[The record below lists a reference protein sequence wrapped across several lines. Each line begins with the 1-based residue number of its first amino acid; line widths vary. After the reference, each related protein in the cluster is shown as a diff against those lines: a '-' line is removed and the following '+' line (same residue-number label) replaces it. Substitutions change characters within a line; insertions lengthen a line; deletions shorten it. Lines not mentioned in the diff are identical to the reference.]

1 MAIKVSTGLANRL
14 ADRSGYR
21 TNVNNGRLLIFS
33 GVQPTNADTA
43 SNGTSLCTATFSGGT
58 FTAETLPVWTIT
70 LTGSAGSVDSV
81 KIGGLELLSASVS
94 FTTDLTTTATALA
107 AAITNSFTLVDYTAT
122 SSSAVVYISGPV
134 GSGAALNTAVCAAT
148 STTMA
153 ATVSSGGLPTTPG
166 VTAVNGLQFTY
177 PAVSGVFT
185 KSGTW
190 SGLGAATGT
199 AGWFRYLCDGA
210 DSGIGAST
218 TFARID
224 GSVTVAG
231 GSGDATIDN
240 TTISTGQQVTITSM
254 SMGINK
260 G

>member
-1 MAIKVSTGLANRL
+1 MAIKVSTGFANRL

-21 TNVNNGRLLIFS
+21 ANVNNGRLLLFS

-43 SNGTSLCTATFSGGT
+43 SNGTQLCTLTDSGGA

-70 LTGSAGSVDSV
+70 LTGADGSVDSV
-81 KIGGLELLSASVS
+81 KIGGIELLPAAVP
-94 FTTDLTTTATALA
+94 FTVDLTTTATALA
-107 AAITNSFTLVDYTAT
+107 AAITDNFTLVDYTAT
-122 SSSAVVYISGPV
+122 GSSGVVYISGPI
-134 GSGAALNTAVCAAT
+134 GSGAALNTAVCAAS
-148 STTMA
+148 STTLS
-153 ATVSSGGLPTTPG
+153 ATVSNGGLPTTPG
-166 VTAVNGLQFTY
+166 VTAINGLQFTY
-177 PAVSGVFT
+177 PAAAGLFA
-185 KSGTW
+185 KGGTW

-240 TTISTGQQVTITSM
+240 TTISTGQQVTITSI
-254 SMGINK
+254 SMGISK

>member
-1 MAIKVSTGLANRL
+1 MAIKVSTGMANRI
-14 ADRSGYR
+14 ADRAGYR
-21 TNVNNGRLLIFS
+21 SVVTTGRLQIYS

-43 SNGTSLCTATFSGGT
+43 SNGTLLCTITNAAGT

-70 LTGSAGSVDSV
+70 LGGSAGSVDSI
-81 KIGGLELLSASVS
+81 KIGGLELLGAAVP

-122 SSSAVVYISGPV
+122 STNEVVYISGPI
-134 GSGAALNTAVCAAT
+134 GSGAALNAAVCAAT
-148 STTMA
+148 STTMS
-153 ATVSSGGLPTTPG
+153 ATVSNSGLPTTAG

-177 PAVSGVFT
+177 PATGGAFA
-185 KSGTW
+185 KNGTW
-190 SGLGAATGT
+190 SGLGVATGT
-199 AGWFRYLCDGA
+199 AGWFRFLCDGSDA
-210 DSGIGAST
+210 GTGAST
-218 TFARID
+218 TFARLD
-224 GSVTVAG
+224 GSLTVAG

-240 TTISTGQQVTITSM
+240 TTISTGQQVTVTSF